1 MSIAV
6 RIEGAEG
13 SAVAIQNGELI
24 TLHLPRP
31 FAPGTP
37 FKGVVTAEGVE
48 TAIEGRASG
57 SKRIREGVF
66 EVRARLVSLRRDDRE
81 RLIRALAP

>member
-1 MSIAV
+1 MSIPV
-6 RIEGAEG
+6 RVEGAEG
-13 SAVAIQNGELI
+13 VAVAIQNGELI

-37 FKGVVTAEGVE
+37 FKGVAIAEDVE
-48 TAIEGRASG
+48 MAIEGRASG
-57 SKRIREGVF
+57 SKRMPDGAF

-81 RLIRALAP
+81 RLNRALTP